1 MGQLVDGVWQ
11 PETLAVRSKDGRFVR
26 ADSQFRDRISADGAS
41 GFKAEAGR
49 YHLYISLACPWA
61 HRTLIFRH
69 LKGLEELIS
78 ISIVEPF
85 MAEAGW
91 AFGDSEG
98 CIADPLFGAG
108 HLHEIYSHARA
119 DYSGRVTVPVL
130 WDRERATIVNNESA
144 EIIRM
149 MNSEFGALAPDTPDF
164 CPVELRGEIDE
175 VNKRVYT
182 DINNGVY
189 RTGFAGTQPA
199 YEEACDQLFAALDWV
214 EARLRARRYLCGE
227 RLTEAD
233 WRLFPTLVRFDCVYF
248 GHFKCNIRRIADYP
262 CLSNYLRELYQV
274 PGIAGLCNFRHIK
287 EHYYRS
293 HESINPTRIVPSGP
307 EMDLHQAHDRDRL

>member
-1 MGQLVDGVWQ
+1 MGQLVDGVWHQ
-11 PETLAVRSKDGRFVR
+11 ETLAVCAEDGRFIR
-26 ADSQFRDRISADGAS
+26 ADSQFRDRISADGS
-41 GFKAEAGR
+41 TGFKAEMGR

-69 LKGLEELIS
+69 LKGLEEVIS
-78 ISIVEPF
+78 LSVVDPF
-85 MAEAGW
+85 MADKGW
-91 AFGDSEG
+91 EFGDSEG
-98 CIADPLFGAG
+98 CIDDPLFAAG
-108 HLHEIYSHARA
+108 YLHEIYTHARS

-149 MNSEFGALAPDTPDF
+149 MNSEFAALAPQTPDF
-164 CPVELRGEIDE
+164 CPHDLCGEIDE
-175 VNKRVYT
+175 INQRVYD

-189 RTGFAGTQPA
+189 RTGFAATQQA
-199 YEEACDQLFAALDWV
+199 YEEAFGRLFAALDWL
-214 EARLRARRYLCGE
+214 EEKLRTRRYLCGE

-233 WRLFPTLVRFDCVYF
+233 WRLFATLVRFDCVYF
-248 GHFKCNIRRIADYP
+248 GHFKCNLRRIADYP
-262 CLSNYLRELYQV
+262 FLSNYLRELYQI

-293 HESINPTRIVPSGP
+293 HESINPTRVVPLGP
-307 EMDLHQAHDRDRL
+307 ELDLLQAHDRDRL